1 MDVAD
6 RYDDFLRDLD
16 AFTPVTEATLDR
28 RLRNN
33 NTRRRRPKK
42 TSKRKAQR
50 LYAKGLAQP
59 LPRLAPL
66 VDADAFDRG
75 PASVASVASVSTR
88 QSKSLP
94 RLPRPLAPLEKA
106 EAAAAAAR
114 LQAAVSKRA
123 GARAVTKTARR
134 LEDASGRGRGTAAG
148 RDVDMP
154 RATRPRAER
163 TKIRR
168 IRREEA
174 RGAARS
180 RKTQRVERACVS
192 EHQVEISATFE
203 SGERDANPAAEK
215 TTAKRD
221 DDHVGHRHAADA
233 GA

>member
-134 LEDASGRGRGTAAG
+134 LEDASGRWSRHRRGARRG
-148 RDVDMP
+148 Y
-154 RATRPRAER
+154 AEGDP
-163 TKIRR
+163 T
-168 IRREEA
+168 A
-174 RGAARS
+174 RGADEDPTDTTRGSARG
-180 RKTQRVERACVS
+180 RPKQKDTARGAGVRV
-192 EHQVEISATFE
+192 
-203 SGERDANPAAEK
+203 
-215 TTAKRD
+215 
-221 DDHVGHRHAADA
+221 
-233 GA
+233 